1 MYLFQNVYTFF
12 QSLFEFITFRTR
24 PQYNSLNDV
33 ENPRD
38 YEFVILNEKNQM
50 IR

>member
-1 MYLFQNVYTFF
+1 MYWFQNMYTFF
-12 QSLFEFITFRTR
+12 QSFFELLTFRSK
-24 PQYNSLNDV
+24 PSCNSLNDV
-33 ENPRD
+33 ENPHD